1 MIALVFGLVL
11 LVRPCA
17 TTARVMSSSLEFS
30 DAAETPSSSSTR
42 QLIDPNPGVHLL
54 STLQKQKEE
63 EEYKKMMKH
72 CSLMSTTSTSTLLLL
87 NSLRGGYWYL
97 VFLGLGWVPCP
108 FLNYPNTTDISCV
121 RSVSK
126 KPPLEAKLMDKP
138 EFVRNLD
145 AESSVI

>member
-97 VFLGLGWVPCP
+97 VFLGLGWVGCRAR
-108 FLNYPNTTDISCV
+108 FLIILIQPTSLASDLFQRNHH
-121 RSVSK
+121 SK
-126 KPPLEAKLMDKP
+126 
-138 EFVRNLD
+138 LD
-145 AESSVI
+145 